1 MAMMTRRK
9 LIYLAAGGAATLVG
23 LRLGL
28 PHLMSPRTGQRL
40 SDEALAL
47 IEHCFE
53 GIDRT
58 RMLDS
63 HVHLIGLGAGG
74 SGCWIHPEMMS
85 RMHPINRLRYDMFAG
100 ALGMQNDATA
110 DMDYVYRLLAL
121 QRQANPSGHLL
132 MLAFDQNVDSDGRLR
147 PDYSPFYTPN
157 EYVLAV
163 ASEHEELLAC
173 ASIHPYRPDA
183 VDRLDAVAAA
193 GARAIKWLPNA
204 RGIDPESPLCAQFYR
219 RLAELDLPLISHAG
233 REYAVH
239 TDALQ
244 ELGNPLRLRT
254 ALDAG
259 VRVVVAHCASLGS
272 MLDTDAGDSGTKAT
286 AFDLF
291 MRMMREPRYEGR
303 LFGDISAVTQ
313 VNRGVRVVRDLLRA
327 RELHPRLVNGSD
339 YPVAALRILF
349 SPTRF
354 EMNGLLNR
362 RQRRLCSE
370 IAQINPLLFDFVL
383 KRCLAVRDGD
393 GIFRFSPII
402 FESAR
407 IFMNPE
413 NGDSPV
419 KSTRESNRRVPARQP
434 ARERATRVPR
444 RPGPHRRVS

>member
-1 MAMMTRRK
+1 MTRRQV
-9 LIYLAAGGAATLVG
+9 LYLAAGGAAALVG
-23 LRLGL
+23 LRFGL
-28 PHLMSPRTGQRL
+28 PYLMRPRTGRRL
-40 SDEALAL
+40 SDEALEL
-47 IEHCFE
+47 IERCFE

-74 SGCWIHPEMMS
+74 SGCWIHPKMMS

-100 ALGMQNDATA
+100 ALGMQNDTTA
-110 DMDYVYRLLAL
+110 DMDYVHRLLAL
-121 QRQANPSGHLL
+121 HRQANPEGRLL
-132 MLAFDQNVDSDGRLR
+132 VLGFDQNVDSDGRLR

-163 ASEHEELLAC
+163 AAEHDELIPC
-173 ASIHPYRPDA
+173 PSIHPYRSDA
-183 VDRLDAVAAA
+183 VARLDAVAAA

-204 RGIDPESPLCAQFYR
+204 MGIDPSSSLCERFYR
-219 RLAELDLPLISHAG
+219 RMAELDLPLISHAG

-244 ELGNPLRLRT
+244 ELGNPLRLRR

-259 VRVVVAHCASLGS
+259 VKVVVAHCASLGS
-272 MLDTDAGDSGTKAT
+272 MIDLDAEEPGKKAT

-291 MRMMREPRYEGR
+291 MRMMRDPRYEGR

-313 VNRGVRVVRDLLRA
+313 VNRGVRVVRELLRA
-327 RELHPRLVNGSD
+327 RDLHPRLINGSD

-354 EMNGLLNR
+354 EMGGLLTR
-362 RQRRLCSE
+362 SQRRLCSE
-370 IAQINPLLFDFVL
+370 IAEINPLLFDFIL
-383 KRCLAVRDGD
+383 KRCLALRDGA

-407 IFMNPE
+407 LFPDPAP
-413 NGDSPV
+413 DSDG
-419 KSTRESNRRVPARQP
+419 
-434 ARERATRVPR
+434 AT
-444 RPGPHRRVS
+444 